1 MLDSEKERTSAKT
14 EVRSASLKNV
24 CRFILDIALLLVF
37 SEYLLIFQF
46 VACHTLDTYTHMT
59 GDMHR
64 NAAEIVG
71 GFMTEL
77 LGEEMEPW
85 RSSESGETAAST

>member
-1 MLDSEKERTSAKT
+1 MGNFSTVYNKESSRANDN
-14 EVRSASLKNV
+14 SLIIVVK
-24 CRFILDIALLLVF
+24 
-37 SEYLLIFQF
+37 SPG
-46 VACHTLDTYTHMT
+46 YTHVT

-71 GFMTEL
+71 DFMTEL

-85 RSSESGETAAST
+85 QSSKSGETAVST